1 MDSRIELIFP
11 LTYAIVNQVHLFY
24 LPRDD
29 EKKAILDIFAHQCL
43 LLSLNSHSSHLI
55 TDINLFLD
63 ILSKKNRDHT
73 TTDHSCSTLPY

>member
-1 MDSRIELIFP
+1 MLLLF
-11 LTYAIVNQVHLFY
+11 QVLLFY

-29 EKKAILDIFAHQCL
+29 EKKTILEFAHQCL
-43 LLSLNSHSSHLI
+43 LLSLNFDSSHLI